1 MNKISTVLLTVAPFL
16 LLGSAAAQT
25 TMNSPARLE
34 QLSKLPDWSGVWR
47 LKGSPAL
54 LDVENAR
61 SFAPGTRDQPAYNV
75 EWEPKY
81 KENLSRAEHQ
91 GDEDY
96 PKP

>member
-1 MNKISTVLLTVAPFL
+1 MNRISTVLLVIAPFL
-16 LLGSAAAQT
+16 SLESAPAQT

-61 SFAPGTRDQPAYNV
+61 SFAPGTRDHPPYNA
-75 EWEPKY
+75 EWEAKY
-81 KENLSRAEHQ
+81 KENLTSVRL
-91 GDEDY
+91 
-96 PKP
+96 